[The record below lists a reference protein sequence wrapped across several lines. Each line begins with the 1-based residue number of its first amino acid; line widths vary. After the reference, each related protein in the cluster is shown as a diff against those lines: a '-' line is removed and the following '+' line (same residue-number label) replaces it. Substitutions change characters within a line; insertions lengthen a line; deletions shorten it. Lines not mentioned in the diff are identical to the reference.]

1 MSKLSL
7 NIKQLIKVDNFVN
20 LLTYI
25 ILPPPIARFE
35 KNRQLN
41 LNETYLKTF
50 DNAFHYALYCCAIL
64 SMAQLSFYIY

>member
-25 ILPPPIARFE
+25 ILPPPLRGL
-35 KNRQLN
+35 R
-41 LNETYLKTF
+41 KT
-50 DNAFHYALYCCAIL
+50 DN
-64 SMAQLSFYIY
+64 

>member
-25 ILPPPIARFE
+25 ILPPIARFD

-50 DNAFHYALYCCAIL
+50 DKAFNYALYCCAIL

>member
-25 ILPPPIARFE
+25 ILPP
-35 KNRQLN
+35 
-41 LNETYLKTF
+41 
-50 DNAFHYALYCCAIL
+50 LYCEV
-64 SMAQLSFYIY
+64 